1 MTMTTLKQLQE
12 AFRSG
17 EEPLQE
23 DEYLGDDSLPY
34 CKKCKT
40 KRWFSTDDGKWAVRV
55 MCDCQTA
62 EAKKRQDEE
71 ERRKYLDE
79 FYNRRELS
87 LLGNRYKNANFS
99 TATITANNLEAFEK
113 AKSYVKN
120 LQEVLKNNIGLY
132 VYGDNSTGKTYLT
145 ACICNEL
152 LWRKQNCIYTNLA
165 SMLDYISASYNGRG
179 DGKGGLLA
187 RIKACDFAFIDDF
200 GKEFLGREAQPTS
213 SKWAEEKLFEVLNER
228 YNAQKPTIF
237 SSNYSIGELI
247 SVLGLDKAIVER
259 VNEMATR
266 VIKLEGDDFRSDVC
280 KRKSEIAKRLGI

>member
-1 MTMTTLKQLQE
+1 MTTLKQLQE
-12 AFRSG
+12 AFRKG
-17 EEPLQE
+17 EAPLQE

-55 MCDCQTA
+55 MCDCQAA

-87 LLGNRYKNANFS
+87 LLGNRYKSANFS

-132 VYGDNSTGKTYLT
+132 AYGDNSTGKTYLT

-187 RIKACDFAFIDDF
+187 RIKACDFVFIDDF

-237 SSNYSIGELI
+237 SSNFSIGELI

>member
-1 MTMTTLKQLQE
+1 MTTLKQLQE
-12 AFRSG
+12 AFRKG
-17 EEPLQE
+17 EESLQE

-34 CKKCKT
+34 CKKCKA
-40 KRWFSTDDGKWAVRV
+40 KRWFSTNDGKWAVRV

-87 LLGNRYKNANFS
+87 LLGNRYKSANFS

>member
-17 EEPLQE
+17 EEPLRE

-34 CKKCKT
+34 CKKCNT
-40 KRWFSTDDGKWAVRV
+40 RRWFATDDGKWAIRA
-55 MCDCQTA
+55 MCDCQA
-62 EAKKRQDEE
+62 EEARKQEDEE
-71 ERRKYLDE
+71 KRRKHLDE

-87 LLGNRYKNANFS
+87 LLGNRYKNANFT
-99 TATITANNLEAFEK
+99 TATITSNNLEAFEK

-120 LQEVLKNNIGLY
+120 LQEVLKYNIGLY

-165 SMLDYISASYNGRG
+165 SMLDYISASYNGKG

-187 RIKACDFAFIDDF
+187 RIKSCDFAFIDDF

-280 KRKSEIAKRLGI
+280 KKKSEIAKRLGI

>member
-17 EEPLQE
+17 EEPLRE

-40 KRWFSTDDGKWAVRV
+40 KRWFSTDDGKWAIRA
-55 MCDCQTA
+55 MCDCQA
-62 EAKKRQDEE
+62 EEARKQEDEE
-71 ERRKYLDE
+71 KRRKHLDE

-87 LLGNRYKNANFS
+87 LLGNRYKNANFT
-99 TATITANNLEAFEK
+99 TATITSNNLEAFEK

-120 LQEVLKNNIGLY
+120 LQEVLKYNIGLY

-165 SMLDYISASYNGRG
+165 SMLDYISAAYNGKG

-187 RIKACDFAFIDDF
+187 RIKSCDFAFIDDF

-280 KRKSEIAKRLGI
+280 KKKSEIAKRLGI